1 MVIVHYKGIVIRNP
15 IGTFTSHSIVFSHS
29 RFRGITDLHW
39 KELHSTNTDK
49 ETLGKY
55 YEDKTV
61 RRYDLEE
68 QTAYA
73 HSHILPSDL
82 PDDETT
88 SHNI

>member
-1 MVIVHYKGIVIRNP
+1 MDLKVVTVAACLMFGGSEFQREEHPSYLHLKELYK
-15 IGTFTSHSIVFSHS
+15 
-29 RFRGITDLHW
+29 
-39 KELHSTNTDK
+39 LHSTNTDK